1 MFPVI
6 EQLKLKN
13 GEEIKSKLMSGPEKK
28 SEKIREFRRD
38 LNSLKEQLL
47 FFEDSKTRLK
57 HGAIYMVFFKNA

>member
-47 FFEDSKTRLK
+47 FSKTAKR
-57 HGAIYMVFFKNA
+57 G